1 MVATVAD
8 PLPPMAAMSAEGQ
21 ICAADGVVDTEI
33 DGLLQ
38 ASEQSITRFVR
49 STQKPQ
55 HGLEVRIGAAAPGR
69 SPCPNRTSALE
80 KAIHGFAENP
90 GDDVIVPALGTSF
103 DCLSEAFDYCHGTS
117 ILLGEA
123 YDFYKLRFFD
133 KSIF

>member
-8 PLPPMAAMSAEGQ
+8 PLPPMAAVSAEGQ

-55 HGLEVRIGAAAPGR
+55 HGLGR
-69 SPCPNRTSALE
+69 YEFIQLCSLKKHEMQLPLHVDQQNLIT
-80 KAIHGFAENP
+80 
-90 GDDVIVPALGTSF
+90 LG
-103 DCLSEAFDYCHGTS
+103 LA
-117 ILLGEA
+117 
-123 YDFYKLRFFD
+123 
-133 KSIF
+133 

>member
-1 MVATVAD
+1 
-8 PLPPMAAMSAEGQ
+8 MAAMSAEGQ

-55 HGLEVRIGAAAPGR
+55 HGLEADGISGLACTVRIGAAAPGR
-69 SPCPNRTSALE
+69 SPCRNRTSALE

-103 DCLSEAFDYCHGTS
+103 DCLSEAFDYCHWTS
-117 ILLGEA
+117 ILLDEA

-133 KSIF
+133 

>member
-1 MVATVAD
+1 MGCCCCHIFISVAD
-8 PLPPMAAMSAEGQ
+8 GIS
-21 ICAADGVVDTEI
+21 
-33 DGLLQ
+33 GL
-38 ASEQSITRFVR
+38 ACTV
-49 STQKPQ
+49 
-55 HGLEVRIGAAAPGR
+55 GIGAAAPGR